1 MALAKPAEDGH
12 SSTWIQT
19 EKLNLEVREEEEEEE
34 GA

>member
-12 SSTWIQT
+12 SSTWIHT
-19 EKLNLEVREEEEEEE
+19 EKQNLEVREEE